1 MKDFYDIYIIFNNNG
16 LELESLKLAIRYT
29 LSYRHISISKKNA
42 LDITKLICE
51 NPVFEERWIRF
62 QNKNTYV
69 KNITLDNICDCLK
82 ELICNTF

>member
-29 LSYRHISISKKNA
+29 FSYRHISISKKNA

-62 QNKNTYV
+62 QNKNTYD
-69 KNITLDNICDCLK
+69 KNITFDSICDCLK

>member
-29 LSYRHISISKKNA
+29 FIYQHTNISKKNA

-51 NPVFEERWIRF
+51 NPVFEE
-62 QNKNTYV
+62 
-69 KNITLDNICDCLK
+69 
-82 ELICNTF
+82 

>member
-29 LSYRHISISKKNA
+29 FSYRHISISKKNA

-51 NPVFEERWIRF
+51 NPVFEE
-62 QNKNTYV
+62 
-69 KNITLDNICDCLK
+69 
-82 ELICNTF
+82 

>member
-29 LSYRHISISKKNA
+29 FSYRHTNISKKNA

-62 QNKNTYV
+62 M
-69 KNITLDNICDCLK
+69 NITFDSICDCLK